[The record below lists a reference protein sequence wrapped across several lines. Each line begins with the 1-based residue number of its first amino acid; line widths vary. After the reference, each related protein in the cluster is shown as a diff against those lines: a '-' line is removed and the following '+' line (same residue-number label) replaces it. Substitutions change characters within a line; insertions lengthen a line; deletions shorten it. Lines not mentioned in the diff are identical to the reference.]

1 MDLPNETS
9 EQLTSY
15 VLNVLKIWSIEH
27 KLIAISADNTNTN
40 FGGSSRR
47 GKNNVY
53 SRLKDSIGNDL
64 IGIGCSAHIII
75 NNTIQTAADT
85 LPIDIQT
92 IISKIFQHFYIY
104 SVRVEH

>member
-1 MDLPNETS
+1 MDFPNETS

-15 VLNVLKIWSIEH
+15 ILNVLKIWSIEH
-27 KLIAISADNTNTN
+27 KLIALSADNTNTN

-64 IGIGCSAHIII
+64 IGIGCSAHII
-75 NNTIQTAADT
+75 NNNIHTAADT
-85 LPIDIQT
+85 CR
-92 IISKIFQHFYIY
+92 FIY
-104 SVRVEH
+104 KS